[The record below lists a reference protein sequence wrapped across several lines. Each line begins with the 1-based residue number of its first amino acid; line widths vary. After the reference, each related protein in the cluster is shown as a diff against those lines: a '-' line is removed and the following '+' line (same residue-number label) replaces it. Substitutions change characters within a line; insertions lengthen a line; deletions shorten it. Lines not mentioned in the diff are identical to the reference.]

1 MKKYFLIAI
10 LSLTAF
16 AGSYAQQKSSAE
28 KPRVVIINKYEGKSD
43 TLLMSDVERI
53 TFGFADDAVEN
64 PAVAEAID
72 MGVSVKWAS
81 FNLGATEETG
91 QGFLVGWGDNTAQN
105 KSENLNFYP
114 KKDAPTT
121 IINTQYD
128 LAHVMWGEE
137 WRLPTDAEFKE
148 LIVACEWTWYED
160 EDRQGY
166 LATAANNNTL
176 FFPATGYRVGY
187 EKIEA
192 EDLNGFYWTG
202 QLSKEN
208 QYALAAKICEADGG
222 STAVVLDQ
230 LKRCYGLAIRPVY
243 GEYVI
248 PLSVSAAI
256 DGKPSYT
263 EADIAVTFDGNPV
276 GVTKYGVA
284 WKEYE
289 PGKSISISV
298 ANKVEHS
305 GAPTKETMVLSL
317 SDLDDNTTYEAVAYA
332 VLGEDTLKSSSVV
345 FTTDSR
351 YVDLGLSVKWAKWN
365 IGAESENEY
374 GGYYGWGDPTGTV
387 ASPYESYYATGN
399 TSTNIGGT
407 KYDIATAKWGKH
419 WRLPTRAEF
428 QELIDA
434 SVNGRWT
441 YSSDGGFQKYT
452 ATLPNGETLEIPIYG
467 YMTSTLSEV
476 AHTTQGYYWTSEA
489 TTDQQPYALHI
500 GGPRASSQVFQNSPK
515 SLHLFIRPVYV
526 DDPVDDSEDD
536 PTEAETAEAG
546 KAIDL
551 GLTSGTLWASYNV
564 GAKSETQAGM
574 FVAWGELKEKKSV
587 GYYKNNYEYWSA
599 ESTQYDGFSTELGSE
614 IAGTEYDL
622 AHVRWKGDWVTPS
635 SEDFEELLYECDCV
649 AKTKSGVFGFQVTSK
664 KNGNSIF
671 LPCQGYY
678 NGSSLW
684 KQNDEGWY
692 WTSSIYPFS
701 HPRFTMGYSL
711 IIKKGES
718 PAVSWSGRES
728 GCNIRPVKKK
738 KK

>member
-28 KPRVVIINKYEGKSD
+28 KPRVVIINKADGTTE

-53 TFGFADDAVEN
+53 TFGFADDVVEN

-81 FNLGATEETG
+81 FNLGATGTTKETC

-114 KKDAPTT
+114 KNEAPAT
-121 IINTQYD
+121 IINTEYD

-137 WRLPTDAEFKE
+137 WRLPTDAEFNE
-148 LIVACEWTWYED
+148 LIAACEWTWD

-166 LATAANNNTL
+166 QATAANNNTL

-187 EKIEA
+187 KMVEA
-192 EDLNGFYWTG
+192 EALNGFYWTG
-202 QLSKEN
+202 QLSKQNE
-208 QYALAAKICEADGG
+208 YALAAKICEADGG
-222 STAVVLDQ
+222 STTVVLDQ

-263 EADIAVTFDGNPV
+263 EADIAVTFDGNSV

-289 PGKSISISV
+289 PGKGISISV

-317 SDLDDNTTYEAVAYA
+317 SDLDDNTNYEAVAYA

-428 QELIDA
+428 EELFAA
-434 SVNGRWT
+434 SGRWE
-441 YSSDGGFQKYT
+441 YSNNDGFQKYI
-452 ATLPNGETLEIPIYG
+452 ATLPNGEKLEIPIYG

-489 TTDQQPYALHI
+489 TSEQSPYALHI
-500 GGPRASSQVFQNSPK
+500 GGPRSRDFQNSPK

-526 DDPVDDSEDD
+526 EDPVESEDD
-536 PTEAETAEAG
+536 DPSNPETAEAG
-546 KAIDL
+546 TAIDL
-551 GLTSGTLWASYNV
+551 GLPSGTLWANFNV
-564 GAKSETQAGM
+564 GAKNETQAGM
-574 FVAWGELKEKKSV
+574 YVAWGELKEKISE
-587 GYYKNNYEYWSA
+587 GYHKENYLYWSA
-599 ESTQYDGFSTELGSE
+599 ESTQYSGYSAALGTD
-614 IAGTEYDL
+614 IAGTEYDI
-622 AHVRWKGDWVTPS
+622 AHVRWKGDWQMPTDA
-635 SEDFEELLYECDCV
+635 DFEELKYECNWTE
-649 AKTKSGVFGFQVTSK
+649 KTKSGVFGFQVTGP
-664 KNGNSIF
+664 NGNSIF

-678 NGSSLW
+678 NGNNLY
-684 KQNDEGWY
+684 KKNDEGWY
-692 WTSSIYPFS
+692 WSSRIYLFS
-701 HPRFTMGYSL
+701 DIYTMANSL
-711 IIKKGES
+711 IIKKGENA
-718 PAVSWSGRES
+718 AVSWSSRKS
-728 GCNIRPVKKK
+728 GLTVRPVKHKK
-738 KK
+738 K